1 MRHIDISL
9 TPQEIKR
16 CVDWT
21 AEKQQYKQDRA
32 VVDQWYDRNSNSQ
45 AVDLMGRLGEI
56 AAARALELD
65 WSVDLDWNIT
75 AGGDTGID
83 FTAYGYRW
91 DAKTSTLDALIFNSD
106 AHFKADV
113 AVLVQLI
120 GDREHPEAPSAIYR
134 VWGVC
139 SKGKFIKGRVSKNYA
154 GRERVAIPAV
164 EMTPVV
170 DFFDYLRR
178 KVWHEEPE

>member
-1 MRHIDISL
+1 MGYIDIVL

-21 AEKQQYKQDRA
+21 KEKQQYKQERA
-32 VVDQWYDRNSNSQ
+32 VVDQWYDQNSNSQ

-65 WSVDLDWNIT
+65 WSEDLDWNIT

-83 FTAYGYRW
+83 FSAYGYKW

-106 AHFKADV
+106 QHFKADV
-113 AVLVQLI
+113 AILVQLI
-120 GDREHPEAPSAIYR
+120 GDREHPEYEGSIYR

-139 SKGKFIKGRVSKNYA
+139 SKKKFLKDRVAKNYA
-154 GRERVAIPAV
+154 GRDRVAVTTRSITSV
-164 EMTPVV
+164 S

-178 KVWHEEPE
+178 RVWQDVED